1 MQKVHVGRRRQPAA
15 SSQQNPAAESEQKGN
30 AAQSL
35 KVL

>member
-1 MQKVHVGRRRQPAA
+1 MQKVHVERRRQTAA
-15 SSQQNPAAESEQKGN
+15 SSQQPVESEQKGN